1 MLSYWPFVGWKNI
14 GFKSVHQC
22 APCITYVYFWWF
34 LLLYYDNLKQKD
46 RNLQISIP
54 ISVHLY
60 ALKSIFTS
68 NSFQDIDW
76 KVRKCKNIN
85 LGFVTHP
92 DHCAMV
98 SRKSLINP
106 FILLNGNKQW
116 INNRSLYNFYIF
128 RVFFMVW
135 VRSSA
140 LFPCNTE
147 VRMIRAL
154 LYFWPG

>member
-76 KVRKCKNIN
+76 KVRKCKNIS

-92 DHCAMV
+92 DHCAVQEYTNTVFSVPYMAPQEIL
-98 SRKSLINP
+98 RPLLACFEKYSLM
-106 FILLNGNKQW
+106 FCKRLETDLLHTISFQ
-116 INNRSLYNFYIF
+116 
-128 RVFFMVW
+128 
-135 VRSSA
+135 
-140 LFPCNTE
+140 
-147 VRMIRAL
+147 
-154 LYFWPG
+154 